1 MFLKSLTLK
10 GFKSFADPAVLEF
23 EPGITVV
30 VGPNGSGK
38 SNVVDAVAWVL
49 GAQGPR
55 TVRSAKMEDVIFM
68 GTASRPALGRAEVSL
83 TIDNGSG
90 QLATELAEIT
100 ITRTLFRSG
109 DSEYSINGAPCRL
122 LDIQELL
129 SDTGVGRQQHVIIS
143 QGHLDAILEARPE
156 DRRSVI
162 EEAAGVLK
170 YRRRR
175 ERSERRLA
183 STEENLERL
192 FDLVREVKR
201 QIRPL
206 ERQAAAARAYTG
218 LADAL
223 RELRLYVA
231 GAELKAL
238 DTRHEEGERTR
249 SELRESEE
257 RIGGSLT
264 LLDADTERTADEM
277 SAQRESDLASA
288 LGRAEGMVER
298 ARGLTGV
305 LRERQRSLAQAL
317 DAAADAD
324 VVSTLE
330 AEGAR
335 LGEELA
341 ATEVEAEAM
350 VPEQVAVA
358 EVEAEA
364 AASLEAHLE
373 AWGDGAELRRADEAV
388 TVATGQLGA
397 LDHALERDRR
407 SLDQL
412 SSRLAATE
420 RRVAV
425 IEGEDHELGER
436 LAEQEQARHRL
447 QATVAETEAAH
458 GRATQRLEGAEE
470 ALRQAEQELHRSVA
484 RADAL
489 ERSLDEARGAA
500 GAELLSGVDGVV
512 GILLDLVE
520 LDEGWEDAFEAAA
533 GASVAAVVVSG
544 NAPARSALARL
555 REGGATGAVLALT
568 DQVSGS
574 GAGPGSGFG
583 SGQDLPVPPGTE
595 SIRPHVR
602 PRSGTG
608 HLPGLDAALDAL
620 LAGALCAVGGWSE
633 AIDLALTRPDLVVVT
648 RDGDRFSSTGWRV
661 RAGGGVVTAAVV
673 DEARARAEVAEVAAA
688 QAVEER
694 TAARAAVE
702 STRAAAA
709 EAVRADDR
717 NEVDHATARTAR
729 QRVAEDRLA
738 LVSELEETR
747 RACAEIED
755 RIARDTARAVEL
767 RQELP
772 RLEEARAA
780 AAAQVAVAREE
791 RRRIDERIAEAGA
804 LRAEWEARSAGLIE
818 RRRVLTERLVE
829 VERRLTGH
837 ADERREAAERRTRL
851 EADATAVERLLV
863 VVGSAQTQLDSALA
877 ELRERHRRQLEAVRA
892 GGARLEELRRQRSA
906 SEHELA
912 AVRVRLQKVE
922 LDLVEASIRRES
934 VIELLRHDLA
944 CGPDDALA
952 APAPELPDDTD
963 PVTRIEQL
971 EAELA
976 ALGPVNPLA
985 LEELSELG
993 ERHQFLESQVEDV
1006 RAARRE
1012 LHHVIRTLDE
1022 EIMHVFDSAFADV
1035 NEHFSTLVT
1044 SLFPGGTGRLSLT
1057 EPENLLDTGVEIEVR
1072 PAGRNVRR
1080 LSLLSGGER
1089 SLVAMA
1095 FLFAVFR
1102 SRPSPFY
1109 LMDEVEAALD
1119 DVNLQRFLGL
1129 VHEFREGAQLIIVSH
1144 QKRTMEAADAL
1155 YGVTM
1160 APGGSSKV
1168 VSQKVPR
1175 QREDGLDWS
1184 DRDSG
1189 SGASAASA
1197 ASPSAGGSSAAT
1209 DGSSTP
1215 ADGSTTPIGG
1225 SSGSVVASSA
1235 PTPAAIPEVPV
1246 DPVEDPW
1253 NDDPWDG
1260 DALSVFGGTE
1270 SGAPGSS
1277 DGADSAGGADA
1288 AAGSDGSDSVA
1299 TADRDWADF
1308 ADPTEDDVLED
1319 IADYPG
1325 DGADGEDR
1333 RADPTAD
1340 DDTAVDRIEV
1350 DGVEVDGVEVD
1361 GTEDA
1366 EDDSIDAGGDRTED
1380 GPVDGA
1386 EDDGEDP
1393 VDGRIGGETRDLG
1406 GGRHP
1411 GMWVEDRVEA
1421 EPVGG
1426 ADA

>member
-1 MFLKSLTLK
+1 VFLKSLTLK

-55 TVRSAKMEDVIFM
+55 TMRSAKMEDVIFM

-129 SDTGVGRQQHVIIS
+129 SDTGVGRQQHVIVS

-238 DTRHEEGERTR
+238 DARHEDGERTR

-350 VPEQVAVA
+350 VPEQVTVA
-358 EVEAEA
+358 AVEAEA

-470 ALRQAEQELHRSVA
+470 ALRQAEQEHHRSVA

-568 DQVSGS
+568 DPVSGS
-574 GAGPGSGFG
+574 GAGTSPS
-583 SGQDLPVPPGTE
+583 LPAPPGTE

-608 HLPGLDAALDAL
+608 HLPGLDAALDTL
-620 LAGALCAVGGWSE
+620 LAGAHCAVGGWSE
-633 AIDLALTRPDLVVVT
+633 AIDLALARPDLVVVT

-688 QAVEER
+688 QAAEER

-702 STRAAAA
+702 STRATAA

-717 NEVDHATARTAR
+717 NEVDHTTARTAR

-791 RRRIDERIAEAGA
+791 RRRIDERIAEASA

-863 VVGSAQTQLDSALA
+863 VVGSAQNQLDSALA

-944 CGPDDALA
+944 CGPDEALA
-952 APAPELPDDTD
+952 APAPELPEDTD
-963 PVTRIEQL
+963 PVSRIEQL

-1006 RAARRE
+1006 RSARRE

-1022 EIMHVFDSAFADV
+1022 EIMHVFDSAYADV

-1184 DRDSG
+1184 DQASG
-1189 SGASAASA
+1189 PAASA
-1197 ASPSAGGSSAAT
+1197 A
-1209 DGSSTP
+1209 
-1215 ADGSTTPIGG
+1215 
-1225 SSGSVVASSA
+1225 
-1235 PTPAAIPEVPV
+1235 PTPATIPEAPV

-1253 NDDPWDG
+1253 NEDPWAEDSSAAFDG
-1260 DALSVFGGTE
+1260 IEGETPD
-1270 SGAPGSS
+1270 PS
-1277 DGADSAGGADA
+1277 DGADGAD
-1288 AAGSDGSDSVA
+1288 G
-1299 TADRDWADF
+1299 ADRDWADF
-1308 ADPTEDDVLED
+1308 TDPIEDDVSDGIVDYTED
-1319 IADYPG
+1319 STVAPDRSVE
-1325 DGADGEDR
+1325 GAEVEGAEVEGAED
-1333 RADPTAD
+1333 AKD
-1340 DDTAVDRIEV
+1340 DSVDS
-1350 DGVEVDGVEVD
+1350 GGD
-1361 GTEDA
+1361 GTEDGT
-1366 EDDSIDAGGDRTED
+1366 DS
-1380 GPVDGA
+1380 PVD
-1386 EDDGEDP
+1386 DDRDDP
-1393 VDGRIGGETRDLG
+1393 VDGRIGGATRDLG
-1406 GGRHP
+1406 GSRRP

-1421 EPVGG
+1421 ESVGN